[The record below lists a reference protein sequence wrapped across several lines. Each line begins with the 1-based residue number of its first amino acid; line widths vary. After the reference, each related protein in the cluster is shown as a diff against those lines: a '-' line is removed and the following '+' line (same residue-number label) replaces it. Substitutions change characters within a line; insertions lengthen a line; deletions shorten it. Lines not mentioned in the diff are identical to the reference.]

1 MTVCAGCASYTTP
14 GGPASLAAMQ
24 AGEAA
29 PSGSALPVPSYPV
42 SVNVVRVQ
50 AADYASLSAERI
62 AGGAFSVVMPPELS
76 TLESM
81 QAISQ
86 WPLVT
91 DAGVLRA
98 SLLPPELTSL
108 DDLRLAAA
116 KNLADVLIVY
126 TVDTRFEAG
135 GRKLDPLVDI
145 SLGEAPAADACVT
158 ASASA
163 VFIDVRTGLRY
174 ATAQSSARADDLGD
188 AWKSATALD
197 RRRIDVEKQAFVALL
212 SESEKVWARIAGHSE
227 FSQAPEAPATAVR

>member
-1 MTVCAGCASYTTP
+1 MET
-14 GGPASLAAMQ
+14 GGV
-24 AGEAA
+24 A
-29 PSGSALPVPSYPV
+29 PTGAALPVPSYPV
-42 SVNVVRVQ
+42 SVNLVRVQ
-50 AADYASLSAERI
+50 AADYASLSSERI

-76 TLESM
+76 TPESM

-98 SLLPPELTSL
+98 SLLPQELTSL

-126 TVDTRFEAG
+126 TVDTRFESG
-135 GRKLDPLVDI
+135 GRQLDPLVDI
-145 SLGEAPAADACVT
+145 PLGDAPAADACVT

-163 VFIDVRTGLRY
+163 VFIDVRTGVRY
-174 ATAQSSARADDLGD
+174 ATAQSSARADDLDD

-197 RRRIDVEKQAFVALL
+197 RKRIDVEKQAFVALL
-212 SESEKVWARIAGHSE
+212 AESEKVWAQVAGHSE
-227 FSQAPEAPATAVR
+227 FSQASEAAATAVR